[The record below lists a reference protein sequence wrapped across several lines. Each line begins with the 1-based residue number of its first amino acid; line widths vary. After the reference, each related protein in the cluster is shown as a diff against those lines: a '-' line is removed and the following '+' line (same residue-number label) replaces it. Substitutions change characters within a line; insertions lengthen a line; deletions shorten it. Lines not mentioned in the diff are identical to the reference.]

1 MSVIGALL
9 DHATNSQFGNSLRLK
24 PKFGEQ

>member
-9 DHATNSQFGNSLRLK
+9 DHATNPQFGDSLRLN